1 MSASSQDSV
10 SPTFAES
17 KGFEPLHRINDD
29 GLAGHYNTTLSTLH
43 FFEDEERF
51 ELSTRYL
58 TSANRRTAVELFIH
72 FVGPQGLEP

>member
-1 MSASSQDSV
+1 MSASPQDSV
-10 SPTFAES
+10 SWTFAES

-58 TSANRRTAVELFIH
+58 TSTRSAVELFIR
-72 FVGPQGLEP
+72 FLFLFERGF